1 MKICDELSC
10 TGCLACADTCKMQAI
25 SVKKNRQG
33 FSYPVIDDSV
43 CVHCGK
49 CVSVCPVNVQ
59 KKNKATTTPFACWD
73 KDDKERKSAT
83 SGGFFTCLAKKFVE
97 DGGVA
102 YGAAY
107 DSSMK
112 VVHKRITSLNEVTQM
127 RGSKYVQSDTS
138 QIYKKVKADLSIGKK
153 VLFSGT
159 PCQVAALKNYLGKD
173 YENLLLIDIMCHGV
187 PSPLIY
193 DDYRKWLE
201 NKQKSKVRKLDFR
214 YKKPGWTVF
223 SMKADF
229 ENGKSYVSSKYED
242 PYHCFFSLGGGDLTL
257 RQSCFKCHFTSPE
270 RVGDITLA
278 DFWQYRAQT
287 YSSRGSEKGVSLVL
301 INTELGKRYFESVA
315 DKIKKEEHTWEE
327 AYISNLQLTKPN
339 TVPTDYKNFWNT
351 YYDGG
356 FTKVLEKYWKPDKKG
371 KYRMLLIAWKRAH
384 EYLFPSKK

>member
-25 SVKKNRQG
+25 SVKKNGQG
-33 FSYPVIDDSV
+33 FSYPIINDAV
-43 CVHCGK
+43 CVRCGK

-59 KKNKATTTPFACWD
+59 KKNKAATTPFACWD
-73 KDDKERKSAT
+73 KDNEERKSAT
-83 SGGFFTCLAKKFVE
+83 SGGFFTCLAKKIVK

-107 DSSMK
+107 DSSLK
-112 VVHKRITSLNEVTQM
+112 VVHKRITSLNEVAQI

-138 QIYKKVKADLSIGKK
+138 QIYKKVKADLSIGQK

-173 YENLLLIDIMCHGV
+173 YENLLLVDIMCHGV

-193 DDYRKWLE
+193 DDYRRWLE
-201 NKQKSKVRKLDFR
+201 NKQKSKIRKLDFR

-242 PYHCFFSLGGGDLTL
+242 PYHCFFSLGGRSDV
-257 RQSCFKCHFTSPE
+257 K
-270 RVGDITLA
+270 A
-278 DFWQYRAQT
+278 
-287 YSSRGSEKGVSLVL
+287 VL
-301 INTELGKRYFESVA
+301 L
-315 DKIKKEEHTWEE
+315 
-327 AYISNLQLTKPN
+327 
-339 TVPTDYKNFWNT
+339 
-351 YYDGG
+351 
-356 FTKVLEKYWKPDKKG
+356 
-371 KYRMLLIAWKRAH
+371 
-384 EYLFPSKK
+384 